1 LSVLHAIILEIVQG
15 LSEFLP
21 ISSSGHLIIVP
32 ELFGWTELT
41 SNDSLNKTF
50 DVALHVGTLVAVLA
64 YFRHEAWSY
73 IVAAWHS
80 LRTRSITTV
89 DERIAWLL
97 LITAIPGA
105 VIGALFT
112 SVIEDNLGDPILIG
126 INMILF
132 ALVLQWADG
141 LAGARPTEE
150 FHRRDAVLMGLAQAL
165 ALAPGVSR
173 SGATISA
180 VLFRGFGR
188 VAAARYSFLLS
199 VPAVVL
205 SGLFE
210 LRKVGEAGEPP
221 VGATIVATL
230 VAFATGYAAIAWLI
244 RYLGNHS
251 LRVFVAYRIPLGVLV
266 LVLAATGTIT

>member
-1 LSVLHAIILEIVQG
+1 MLHAIILGIVQG

-64 YFRHEAWSY
+64 YFRHEVWGY

-89 DERIAWLL
+89 DQRIAWLL
-97 LITAIPGA
+97 LLTAVPGA
-105 VIGALFT
+105 IIGALFT
-112 SVIEDNLGDPILIG
+112 SVIEENLGDPILIG

-141 LAGARPTEE
+141 LRGERPTEE
-150 FHRRDAVLMGLAQAL
+150 FQTRDAVL
-165 ALAPGVSR
+165 PHVSWPAR
-173 SGATISA
+173 ARASIE
-180 VLFRGFGR
+180 FRTYQR
-188 VAAARYSFLLS
+188 R
-199 VPAVVL
+199 
-205 SGLFE
+205 
-210 LRKVGEAGEPP
+210 LRREREAD
-221 VGATIVATL
+221 
-230 VAFATGYAAIAWLI
+230 
-244 RYLGNHS
+244 NH
-251 LRVFVAYRIPLGVLV
+251 RR
-266 LVLAATGTIT
+266 